1 MARWWYCFL
10 PLFSPFAELASKKTQ
25 FSNKLAQL
33 SPMHTAPFVTI
44 RGRVMLTC
52 DNYFLLKRSTHD
64 ATPIAA
70 WLADQDH

>member
-1 MARWWYCFL
+1 
-10 PLFSPFAELASKKTQ
+10 
-25 FSNKLAQL
+25 
-33 SPMHTAPFVTI
+33 MHTAPFVTI